1 MSFTVIL
8 LSVACLVLGAATTF
22 ILLRMLGRNAEVRT
36 MRSSIT
42 ERIRAVGKL
51 TGLEVM
57 SKEIVTQTKGLNWL
71 PPLLLSQA
79 RLAMIFHFEKQYFVD
94 LSRLEKQAVHR
105 VSANRFIITLPP
117 IEGHLNLL
125 EVIPYDIQS
134 GKLLGLL
141 DVFKMDAEAQG
152 KMMQQ
157 AQVEAGK
164 LYQENAPRYESEARR
179 AVARQVNGLL
189 ELFEVS
195 VEVQFADET
204 DHHDL
209 NQQQSVKLQDDLH
222 RRNSEIH
229 AGAGDQLS
237 RNGSQSIESTRSPAA
252 SNPAGAKKR
261 RRFFQR
267 SKQATAFR

>member
-1 MSFTVIL
+1 MNITVIL
-8 LSVACLVLGAATTF
+8 LSVACLILGAGASFVIVRVLGKK
-22 ILLRMLGRNAEVRT
+22 AEVRT
-36 MRSSIT
+36 LRSSIT

-94 LSRLEKQAVHR
+94 LSRLESHAVER
-105 VSANRFIITLPP
+105 VSGNQFVIELPS
-117 IEGHLNLL
+117 IEGNLNLI

-164 LYQENAPRYESEARR
+164 LYEENAARYESEARR
-179 AVARQVNGLL
+179 AVARQVHGLL
-189 ELFEVS
+189 ELFDVD
-195 VEVQFADET
+195 VEVRFKDDANGDDGGTQVRGVAILNDYQKNGEKMATSDENNVSKT
-204 DHHDL
+204 TSH
-209 NQQQSVKLQDDLH
+209 QSKEGRGGMVK
-222 RRNSEIH
+222 
-229 AGAGDQLS
+229 
-237 RNGSQSIESTRSPAA
+237 
-252 SNPAGAKKR
+252 KKR
-261 RRFFQR
+261 GRFFSR
-267 SKQATAFR
+267 RKTPAEV